1 MTWLVLA
8 AVAAWALAAYRHRR
22 RIQAW
27 LTALLDV
34 QPAATA
40 DGPPGPPERPPLTMV
55 PTVTVSD
62 RCPDRAQT
70 DVRTA
75 PARTTTLDALD
86 HLGLEPATVACL
98 KALRD
103 CPTPNNDDER
113 AMADRLAAHIADVEN
128 DRGCVRVCKTSG
140 PDLIYRERVAVELKR
155 PRDGAFSTGEV
166 DRAVGQLAKYGA
178 AWPGPLVLVL
188 FARSAPALDARL
200 RDALVQPALRHRT
213 GGAVVAVWKA
223 RDFFK
228 VVAPPR

>member
-8 AVAAWALAAYRHRR
+8 AVAVWALAAYRHRQ
-22 RIQAW
+22 RIRAW
-27 LTALLDV
+27 LTPLA
-34 QPAATA
+34 PMPPTA
-40 DGPPGPPERPPLTMV
+40 VPDKSPDICPDKSPDGPPGPDAWT
-55 PTVTVSD
+55 SG
-62 RCPDRAQT
+62 
-70 DVRTA
+70 
-75 PARTTTLDALD
+75 PARTTALDALD

-113 AMADRLAAHIADVEN
+113 TMADRLAAHIARAEHDP
-128 DRGCVRVCKTSG
+128 GCVRVCKTRG

-178 AWPGPLVLVL
+178 AWSGPLVLVL
-188 FARSAPALDARL
+188 FARSAPVLDARL
-200 RDALVQPALRHRT
+200 RDALVQPALRHRA